1 MPTPNT
7 ITLIPN
13 RGRDYPSADR
23 VLEHL
28 KEGRDFIVQDVS
40 SPWNGK
46 PCNLPDLKRQG
57 VMHARVRYDRLRKVT
72 LINISEIACTAP
84 SS

>member
-13 RGRDYPSADR
+13 RGRDYPTAGR

-28 KEGRDFIVQDVS
+28 KEGRDFIVADVS
-40 SPWNGK
+40 SVWDGK
-46 PCNLPDLKRQG
+46 PCNILDLKRAG
-57 VMHARVRYDRLRKVT
+57 IMHARVRFDRQRQVT
-72 LINISEIACTAP
+72 TINISEIV
-84 SS
+84 

>member
-7 ITLIPN
+7 ITLAPTP
-13 RGRDYPSADR
+13 GRDYPSELR

-40 SPWNGK
+40 SRWDGK
-46 PCNLPDLKRQG
+46 PCNLPALKSAG
-57 VMHARVRYDRLRKVT
+57 IASARVRYDRLRKVA
-72 LINISEIACTAP
+72 LINVLEIE
-84 SS
+84 

>member
-13 RGRDYPSADR
+13 RGRDYPSAAR

-28 KEGRDFIVQDVS
+28 KEGRDFIVADIGSQ
-40 SPWNGK
+40 WNNK
-46 PCNLPDLKRQG
+46 PCNIEDLKRAG
-57 VMHARVRYDRLRKVT
+57 IMRANVRYDRLRKVT
-72 LINISEIACTAP
+72 TINISEIA
-84 SS
+84 

>member
-13 RGRDYPSADR
+13 RGRDYLSAAR

-28 KEGRDFIVQDVS
+28 KEGRDFIVADVG

-46 PCNLPDLKRQG
+46 PCNIEDLKRAG
-57 VMHARVRYDRLRKVT
+57 IMRANVRYERLRKLTV
-72 LINISEIACTAP
+72 INISEIA
-84 SS
+84 

>member
-13 RGRDYPSADR
+13 RGRDYISADR

-28 KEGRDFIVQDVS
+28 KEGRDFIVADVS
-40 SPWNGK
+40 SPWDGK
-46 PCNLPDLKRQG
+46 PCNLPDLKRAG
-57 VMHARVRYDRLRKVT
+57 VARAKVRYDRLRKVT
-72 LINISEIACTAP
+72 VVNISEIA
-84 SS
+84 